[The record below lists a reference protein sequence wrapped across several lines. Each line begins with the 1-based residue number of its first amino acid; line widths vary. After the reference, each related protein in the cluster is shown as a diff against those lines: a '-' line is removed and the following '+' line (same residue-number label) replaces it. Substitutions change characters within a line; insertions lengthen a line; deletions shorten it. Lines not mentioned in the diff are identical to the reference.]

1 MNLFPI
7 EKRFVRYLTE
17 KFFEFFELLVFD
29 QRSRDHRT
37 HGIVGNSM
45 ADRMSALPGPCG
57 ASLGS
62 EGPPKGQK
70 YAFGTQK
77 HPFREI
83 WRNYENRNPKI
94 FGHESGA
101 RPFWASCTDLS
112 SFGRLAA
119 AVEPYPGWSV
129 YEKSGCA
136 GFLTL
141 GNVFW

>member
-37 HGIVGNSM
+37 HGIVEISM
-45 ADRMSALPGPCG
+45 ADPMRALPGPCG

-83 WRNYENRNPKI
+83 SRNYENQKSEN
-94 FGHESGA
+94 
-101 RPFWASCTDLS
+101 FWS
-112 SFGRLAA
+112 RI
-119 AVEPYPGWSV
+119 WSTSV
-129 YEKSGCA
+129 L
-136 GFLTL
+136 GFLHRFEVIRSTGGRDRAISRL
-141 GNVFW
+141 ERV